1 MSKATKPRLPLDQ
14 FWGFAG
20 SSVVYQSTR
29 MLPSDVFWG
38 TMASD
43 FVRSTCNSASTS
55 RRSSVYGFV
64 LSRVLV
70 RANAIGA
77 SISPDLTLW
86 VVTRCWSSGKSST
99 SLAFFSSGS
108 ELDRDGSSFSELG
121 ALRMV
126 L

>member
-1 MSKATKPRLPLDQ
+1 M
-14 FWGFAG
+14 
-20 SSVVYQSTR
+20 YQSTR

-77 SISPDLTLW
+77 SISPDLTLR